1 MGDQREET
9 IQDQA
14 MQKKIPFLP
23 LRKGGV
29 NPKPINNFKK
39 HPPLVLF
46 GSLPST
52 MAFQLS
58 LELRRQSIQ
67 VSGRLPA

>member
-1 MGDQREET
+1 MAHRCPERSLLGDQREET

-14 MQKKIPFLP
+14 MRNFFPLLP

-29 NPKPINNFKK
+29 NPGPINNLTK

-46 GSLPST
+46 GS
-52 MAFQLS
+52 
-58 LELRRQSIQ
+58 
-67 VSGRLPA
+67 